1 MGVLGTIGRII
12 GGIILFFLLIIVV
25 LPILLFI
32 AGLTTPLWSAIYNA
46 SLHAFGPNSSLT
58 WIVYEIYQFTVYC
71 NKYITSYI
79 IHGGSS

>member
-12 GGIILFFLLIIVV
+12 GGIILFFLSIIVV
-25 LPILLFI
+25 LPILLFL

-46 SLHAFGPNSSLT
+46 SLHALGPNSSLT
-58 WIVYEIYQFTVYC
+58 WIAYEIYQFTVYC

-79 IHGGSS
+79 IGGSS